1 MRSAGLG
8 WGVWGLPVDI
18 GSCGPSGASPVTGRA
33 DFGRRRRGH
42 DHASTVCGRWL
53 PVPVEAHGEWRLR
66 PVRPRAADDVLRRF
80 RQPARAVARRWLA
93 GLGTGNG
100 LDSGAS
106 VSEGAMARLFGTG
119 RDPVSG
125 RALGRPYPT
134 YLPVRDRIAVRVA
147 SLPEELAGAGRTS
160 AIEAITRSELV
171 RPRHTAVAGFDMT
184 FTPPKSVSALWA
196 LGDRRT
202 QTEVLA
208 AHRAAVEDSLSFFEK
223 AALFTRTGA
232 AGCEQRPTRGALAGA
247 FDHWDSRAGDPN
259 LHTHVVVANK
269 VQSPDGRWLSVDSRA
284 LHHAVVTVSELYD
297 DLLADELARRL
308 PVSWSWRHRGVRR
321 SPGFELDGT
330 DDGLMVE
337 FSTRTTQIDAAM
349 TATISD
355 FYASHGRAP
364 NRIEVS
370 RLRQQVTRATRPD
383 KRVRPLAELVEA
395 WRGRASDRTGRTPEA
410 LTADVLSR
418 SRAEPM
424 TASQVPQAVIDRLA
438 CHTVEQVMER
448 RSTWTRW
455 NVLAETAR
463 ATRGL
468 RMATPADRI
477 ELLDRVSDAALR
489 RCVSLEPPEPFT
501 SSEEYQRPEGTSV
514 FTRPGE
520 ARYTHADVLAAE
532 RRLLAAAT
540 NAAVMPGATP
550 RRPAVDLHAPLRRVD
565 GRAVTLAEDQIAAI
579 RSIRS
584 SQRRVDVLVG
594 PAGTGKTTTL
604 AGLKADWEA
613 EHGRGSVLGLAPSS
627 TAAAELAGALGIAC
641 ENTAKW
647 LHESTGKG
655 AQLRADYLSHLAAE
669 RHETTRVDLRRLRTI
684 DTAISHLTSEQ
695 QRWTMRAGQLV
706 IVDEASLAGTM
717 SLDAL
722 TAQAS
727 AAGAKLLLVGDHAQ
741 LSAVDA
747 GGAFNLL
754 AERAEPATLTS
765 LWRFTHQWEAH
776 ATRALRAGLRSVLD
790 AYEEH
795 ERITAGPAEAMCEAA
810 YTAWQAHTENGVAAI
825 LLAADARTVASL
837 NTRAHNDRVTDGL
850 VAPDGVSTTDGAVLG
865 VGDHVVTRANNRR
878 LRTGDGHVRNGD
890 LWTVTATSGD
900 GSLTV
905 ARLARGGAGEPPPS
919 VVELPR
925 DYVAEHVDL
934 AYATTTH
941 RAQGITVDHAH
952 VLAAP
957 GMTRE
962 NLYVAMTRGRDDN
975 HVYVAVDEVDPTC
988 DYLPDTHATPDGHD
1002 VLATILA
1009 TSGAELSAIQTIA
1022 ARQNVAT
1029 SLKRLGPIRDT
1040 ILADAS
1046 APRWIEALRH
1056 AGLTDTQIDAIT
1068 VSPSCGSLFTALER
1082 GATIHPRMNEV
1093 VDALVAGPQ
1102 FEDPD
1107 ESDRDLAAAL
1117 RRRVSGWL
1125 STQVEDPHALR
1136 TYPDTS
1142 HLSPGAQETLRRVE
1156 ELIAARIDALTDHAI
1171 ADPPAWVVELG
1182 PEPDDVADRRA
1193 WRARIAATVS
1203 HDDLVNGPTSTLAY
1217 TDQPGGTPL
1226 AHMNELQRGMTP

>member
-1 MRSAGLG
+1 MTMHRLSAGAGYQYL
-8 WGVWGLPVDI
+8 LKHTA
-18 GSCGPSGASPVTGRA
+18 SGDCDRVGRA
-33 DFGRRRRGH
+33 PLTNYYT
-42 DHASTVCGRWL
+42 ASGNPPGRWL
-53 PVPVEAHGEWRLR
+53 GAG
-66 PVRPRAADDVLRRF
+66 
-80 RQPARAVARRWLA
+80 LA
-93 GLGTGNG
+93 GA
-100 LDSGAS
+100 DSGGGIAVGAP
-106 VSEGAMARLFGTG
+106 VSEVAMAHLFGAG
-119 RDPVSG
+119 RDPCSG
-125 RALGRPYPT
+125 AALGRLYPT
-134 YLPVRDRIAVRVA
+134 YVPVRDRVAARVA
-147 SLPEELAGAGRTS
+147 QLPEELIGESRT
-160 AIEAITRSELV
+160 AAVDVITRSELAK
-171 RPRHTAVAGFDMT
+171 PRHTAVAGFDMT
-184 FTPPKSVSALWA
+184 FTPPKSVSTLWA
-196 LGDRRT
+196 LGDGRT

-232 AGCEQRPTRGALAGA
+232 AGCEQRPARGALAAA

-284 LHHAVVTVSELYD
+284 LHHAVVTISELYD
-297 DLLADELARRL
+297 DLFADELARRL
-308 PVSWSWRHRGVRR
+308 PVSWSWCRRGVRR

-330 DDGLMVE
+330 DDGLMAE

-349 TATISD
+349 TPTIGD

-364 NRIEVS
+364 NRIEIS

-383 KRVRPLAELVEA
+383 KHVRPLAELVEV

-410 LTADVLSR
+410 LTADVLGR

-424 TASQVPQAVIDRLA
+424 TAAQVPQPVIDRLA
-438 CHTVEQVMER
+438 DHTVEQVMER

-501 SSEEYQRPEGTSV
+501 PSEEYQRPDGTSV

-532 RRLLAAAT
+532 QRLLAAAT

-579 RSIRS
+579 RAVRS
-584 SQRRVDVLVG
+584 SRRRVDALVG

-604 AGLKADWEA
+604 AGLKAVWEA
-613 EHGRGSVLGLAPSS
+613 EHGRGTVLGLAPSS
-627 TAAAELAGALGIAC
+627 TAAAELAAALGIAC

-669 RHETTRVDLRRLRTI
+669 RHESTRVDLLRLRTI
-684 DTAISHLTSEQ
+684 DTAIGHLTGEQ
-695 QRWTMRAGQLV
+695 QRWTMRPGQLV

-722 TAQAS
+722 TAQAA

-754 AERAEPATLTS
+754 AERANPATLTS

-776 ATRALRAGLRSVLD
+776 ATRALRGGLRSVLD
-790 AYEEH
+790 TYEEYQ
-795 ERITAGPAEAMCEAA
+795 RITAGPAEAMCEAA
-810 YTAWQAHTENGVAAI
+810 YTAWQADTEAGVTAI

-837 NTRAHNDRVTDGL
+837 NTRAHNDRVTDGI
-850 VAPDGVSTTDGAVLG
+850 VATDSVTTTDGTVIG

-878 LRTGDGHVRNGD
+878 LRTDAGHVRNGD
-890 LWTVTATSGD
+890 LWTVTATSSD

-905 ARLARGGAGEPPPS
+905 ARLARGDAGDPPS
-919 VVELPR
+919 NVLVLPR

-941 RAQGITVDHAH
+941 RAQGITVDRAH

-962 NLYVAMTRGRDDN
+962 NLYVAMTRGRHDN
-975 HVYVAVDEVDPTC
+975 HVYVAVDDVDPAC
-988 DYLPDTHATPDGHD
+988 DYLPDTHAVPDGHD

-1009 TSGAELSAIQTIA
+1009 TSGAELSATQTIA
-1022 ARQNVAT
+1022 VRQNAAT
-1029 SLKRLGPIRDT
+1029 SLKRLSPIRET

-1046 APRWIEALRH
+1046 APRWIEALRR
-1056 AGLTDTQIDAIT
+1056 AGLTDTQLEAIT
-1068 VSPSCGSLFTALER
+1068 ASASCGSLFSSLER
-1082 GATIHPRMNEV
+1082 GATIRPGIDDV
-1093 VDALVAGPQ
+1093 VDALVSAPPL
-1102 FEDPD
+1102 EDAD
-1107 ESDRDLAAAL
+1107 EPDRDLAAGL
-1117 RRRVSGWL
+1117 RGRVNAWL
-1125 STQVEDPHALR
+1125 DTQVEDPR
-1136 TYPDTS
+1136 TLPTHPDTT
-1142 HLSPGAQETLRRVE
+1142 HLSPGAQETLRQVQ
-1156 ELIAARIDALTDHAI
+1156 ELIAARIDALTDHTI

-1182 PEPDDVADRRA
+1182 PEPDDPAERRA
-1193 WRARIAATVS
+1193 WRARIAAAVA
-1203 HDDLVNGPTSTLAY
+1203 HEDLTNGPTSIPASANA
-1217 TDQPGGTPL
+1217 PGRSPI
-1226 AHMNELQRGMTP
+1226 AHPNELQRGMTR

>member
-1 MRSAGLG
+1 MVMTMHRLSAGAGYQYL
-8 WGVWGLPVDI
+8 LKHTA
-18 GSCGPSGASPVTGRA
+18 SGDCDRSGREPLTTYYAASGNPP
-33 DFGRRRRGH
+33 
-42 DHASTVCGRWL
+42 GRWL
-53 PVPVEAHGEWRLR
+53 G
-66 PVRPRAADDVLRRF
+66 
-80 RQPARAVARRWLA
+80 A
-93 GLGTGNG
+93 GLSGVDTGNA
-100 LDSGAS
+100 LDSGAP

-125 RALGRPYPT
+125 IALGRPYPT
-134 YLPVRDRIAVRVA
+134 YIPVRDRIAARVA
-147 SLPEELAGAGRTS
+147 ELPEELAGESRA
-160 AIEAITRSELV
+160 AAVDAITRSELAK
-171 RPRHTAVAGFDMT
+171 PRHTAVAGFDMT

-196 LGDRRT
+196 LGDRGT
-202 QTEVLA
+202 QTVVLA
-208 AHRAAVEDSLSFFEK
+208 AHRAAVEDSLCFFEG

-232 AGCEQRPTRGALAGA
+232 AGCEQRPTRGALAAA

-284 LHHAVVTVSELYD
+284 LHHAVVTISELYD

-330 DDGLMVE
+330 DDGLMAE

-349 TATISD
+349 TATIGD

-364 NRIEVS
+364 NRIEIS

-395 WRGRASDRTGRTPEA
+395 WRGRATDRTGKTPEA
-410 LTADVLSR
+410 LTGEVLRR
-418 SRAEPM
+418 SCVDPM
-424 TASQVPQAVIDRLA
+424 TATQVPQRVIDRLA
-438 CHTVEQVMER
+438 DHTVEQVMER

-455 NVLAETAR
+455 IVLAETAR

-468 RMATPADRI
+468 RMATRADRI

-501 SSEEYQRPEGTSV
+501 SPEEYQRPDGTSV

-532 RRLLAAAT
+532 QRLLAAAI
-540 NAAVMPGATP
+540 NAAVMPAANP

-579 RSIRS
+579 RAIRS

-604 AGLKADWEA
+604 AGLKAVWEA
-613 EHGRGSVLGLAPSS
+613 EHGRGTVLGLAPSS
-627 TAAAELAGALGIAC
+627 TAAAELAAALGIAC

-655 AQLRADYLSHLAAE
+655 AQLRADYLSHLVAE
-669 RHETTRVDLRRLRTI
+669 RHETPRVDLRRLRTI
-684 DTAISHLTSEQ
+684 DTAIDHLTVEQ

-722 TAQAS
+722 TAQAT

-754 AERAEPATLTS
+754 AERASPATLTS

-790 AYEEH
+790 TYEEH

-810 YTAWQAHTENGVAAI
+810 YTAWQADTENGVAAI
-825 LLAADARTVASL
+825 LLAADSRTVASL

-850 VAPDGVSTTDGAVLG
+850 VAADGVTTTDGAVIG

-878 LRTGDGHVRNGD
+878 LRIGDRHVRNGD

-919 VVELPR
+919 VVELPS

-941 RAQGITVDHAH
+941 RAQGITVDRAH

-975 HVYVAVDEVDPTC
+975 HVYVAVDDVDPDC

-1009 TSGAELSAIQTIA
+1009 TSGAELSATQTIA
-1022 ARQNVAT
+1022 ARQNAAT
-1029 SLKRLGPIRDT
+1029 SLNRLGPIRDT

-1046 APRWIEALRH
+1046 APRWTEALRH
-1056 AGLTDTQIDAIT
+1056 AGLTDAQLEAVIA
-1068 VSPSCGSLFTALER
+1068 SPSCGSLFTALER
-1082 GATIHPRMNEV
+1082 GATLHPRMDEV
-1093 VDALVAGPQ
+1093 VETLVTASPLEDAD
-1102 FEDPD
+1102 ETDPD
-1107 ESDRDLAAAL
+1107 LARAL
-1117 RRRVSGWL
+1117 RHRVNAWL
-1125 STQVEDPHALR
+1125 STQVEDPR
-1136 TYPDTS
+1136 TLPTHPDTS
-1142 HLSPGAQETLRRVE
+1142 HLSRGAQVTLREVE
-1156 ELIAARIDALTDHAI
+1156 ELIAARIDALTDHTI
-1171 ADPPAWVVELG
+1171 ADAPAWVVELG
-1182 PEPDDVADRRA
+1182 PEPDDPAERRA
-1193 WRARIAATVS
+1193 WRARIAATVA
-1203 HDDLVNGPTSTLAY
+1203 HADLTKGPTTIPVSVNA
-1217 TDQPGGTPL
+1217 PGGSPI
-1226 AHMNELQRGMTP
+1226 AYPNELERGLTR